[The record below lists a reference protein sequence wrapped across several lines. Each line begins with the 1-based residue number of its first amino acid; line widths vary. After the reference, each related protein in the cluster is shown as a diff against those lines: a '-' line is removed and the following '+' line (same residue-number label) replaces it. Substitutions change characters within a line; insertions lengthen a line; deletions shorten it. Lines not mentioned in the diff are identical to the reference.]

1 MSRYL
6 HVCRFSDV
14 ATYSGPCRK
23 YADPLLLKHY
33 LIFFFFFKRK
43 GFGEIL
49 LESDAKISFIY
60 CVCSSAWAAIG
71 NNWYIFLNTVVFGGT

>member
-33 LIFFFFFKRK
+33 LIFFFFLREKDLGKFYLKVMQRS
-43 GFGEIL
+43 L
-49 LESDAKISFIY
+49 SFT
-60 CVCSSAWAAIG
+60 VCAALPGQQLVTIG
-71 NNWYIFLNTVVFGGT
+71 TFS